1 MDVFMPWYA
10 VSTRSRHEYKANTG
24 LLQKSITTFLPEIEV
39 WSKRKDR
46 KKKISVPLF
55 PGYLFVE
62 TPFLDN
68 EKKVSILQ
76 TFGVVRILGKKEN
89 AEPLAVPDS
98 KIEAIQRL
106 LNKKVEVFSLQY
118 PQVGEPAKI
127 VDGPFAGIE
136 GTVIASNAAKE
147 LFVISIELLQR
158 SVAIKLEGFQIT
170 KI

>member
-1 MDVFMPWYA
+1 MPWYA
-10 VSTRSRHEYKANTG
+10 VSTKSRHEYKANSG
-24 LLQKSITTFLPEIEV
+24 LSQKGILTFLPEMEV

-46 KKKISVPLF
+46 KKKIFIPLF

-62 TPFLDN
+62 APQLDN
-68 EKKVSILQ
+68 ETKISILK

-89 AEPLAVPDS
+89 TEPVAVPDN

-136 GTVIASNAAKE
+136 GTVIASNAEKE

>member
-1 MDVFMPWYA
+1 MPWYA
-10 VSTRSRHEYKANTG
+10 VSTKSRHEYKANFG
-24 LLQKSITTFLPEIEV
+24 LSQKGITTFLPEIEV

-46 KKKISVPLF
+46 KKKIFIPLF

-62 TPFLDN
+62 IHCLDN
-68 EKKVSILQ
+68 EIKVSILK

-89 AEPLAVPDS
+89 AEPIAVPES
-98 KIEAIQRL
+98 KIEAIKLL

-127 VDGPFAGIE
+127 IDGPFAGIE
-136 GTVIASNAAKE
+136 GTVIASNAEKE